1 MPTVIYIHIYIDLH
15 ESASELTSMEAQILS
30 WIIMKCNSIN
40 FSCSLTYLH
49 LALMA
54 VNSLV
59 LQEQTCLLCCLWK
72 TILVLDVSSVSP
84 TAKQWDLQAN
94 TVCSQKC
101 ISAVNMCGRLT
112 QLTTRLFLLPIHH
125 TWSILASLPGFAL
138 FREIVKDTLK
148 KFGWI
153 EVVSVFWL
161 GALPQKMHTQHLR
174 QSSRRSRDA
183 FVQNSFTFAPV
194 VVAQPEAPLGPFVL
208 GVDGELA
215 VP

>member
-1 MPTVIYIHIYIDLH
+1 MKEKGEDWLWWSAGCCTGHSTRVRKRRSHAGRARKGFNGWELNLAKSVCMPTVIYIHIYIDLH

-94 TVCSQKC
+94 AVFPEMHICSEYVWK
-101 ISAVNMCGRLT
+101 A
-112 QLTTRLFLLPIHH
+112 H
-125 TWSILASLPGFAL
+125 TAHYKTFSSTNPSYVINTCL
-138 FREIVKDTLK
+138 
-148 KFGWI
+148 
-153 EVVSVFWL
+153 
-161 GALPQKMHTQHLR
+161 
-174 QSSRRSRDA
+174 SSRFCIIQGDSKRYS
-183 FVQNSFTFAPV
+183 
-194 VVAQPEAPLGPFVL
+194 
-208 GVDGELA
+208 
-215 VP
+215 